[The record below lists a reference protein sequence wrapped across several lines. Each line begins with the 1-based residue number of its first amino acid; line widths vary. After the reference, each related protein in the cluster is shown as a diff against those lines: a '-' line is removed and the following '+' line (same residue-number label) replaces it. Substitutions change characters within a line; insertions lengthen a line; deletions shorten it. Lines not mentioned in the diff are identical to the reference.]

1 MKVKN
6 WKPISSSHSKFPHQS
21 VFTSKQMTKNIDHME
36 QQEEEK
42 IPETHL
48 S

>member
-1 MKVKN
+1 MEADQQQ
-6 WKPISSSHSKFPHQS
+6 PLQISSSKSFHIK
-21 VFTSKQMTKNIDHME
+21 KMTKNIDHME

>member
-6 WKPISSSHSKFPHQS
+6 GSQSAAATPNFLIKVFSHQK
-21 VFTSKQMTKNIDHME
+21 KMTKNIDHME

-48 S
+48 A